1 MYYNRNV
8 FFSLPCNPSLANT
21 DEYCVGV
28 DRWISA
34 LRALDPSLAARTVSV
49 SITVAD
55 ARALLRHHE
64 LDPLD
69 PTCADADRFKSLSV
83 RLCKAMQSVG
93 TDAAF
98 VKLSTRSAKDVVYD
112 EQNATVDKLL
122 TRCLNRCMKRRL
134 SPGPAAELQ
143 NPKRLCDTQFTVCNR
158 AALESVAVEAW
169 LEACAGAFKCCSVD
183 DALSHLLRSTRINV
197 DINRALDSIPG
208 ALDAV
213 DAEDDDDNVDRSIL
227 QKVMP
232 ITILARA
239 WHQTPVPFEF
249 RGFVYGGRLR
259 ALSQYYV
266 RKHVNSP
273 KAQN

>member
-1 MYYNRNV
+1 M
-8 FFSLPCNPSLANT
+8 
-21 DEYCVGV
+21 DEYCVGI

-34 LRALDPSLAARTVSV
+34 LRGLDPSLAALTVSV

-69 PTCADADRFKSLSV
+69 PTCADEDRFKSLSA
-83 RLCKAMQSVG
+83 RLHKAMQSVG

-112 EQNATVDKLL
+112 EKNATVDKLL
-122 TRCLNRCMKRRL
+122 TSCLNRCMKRRL
-134 SPGPAAELQ
+134 PPQTAAGEAQ
-143 NPKRLCDTQFTVCNR
+143 NPKCLRDTQFAVCNR

-169 LEACAGAFKCCSVD
+169 LEACAGAFKCCSVH

-213 DAEDDDDNVDRSIL
+213 DADDDDDSIDRSVL
-227 QKVMP
+227 QKEMP

-249 RGFVYGGRLR
+249 RGFVYGGRLC

-266 RKHVNSP
+266 RDQRKTRKLTPTLNTCTPICS
-273 KAQN
+273 